1 MINHHHQQHL
11 EFIGI
16 ELYNRIKDYLTS
28 HVRNV
33 STDANDNEVD
43 ILIYYTN
50 QWDRF
55 QLASKV
61 LNGVCSY
68 LNRSFRKQAA
78 EANTSF
84 YELRTD
90 NVYEIYNLALY
101 TWKTIFFDDINQRL
115 TRKTLEMIKRERQ
128 GDQVRP

>member
-16 ELYNRIKDYLTS
+16 ELYNRIKDYLMS

-33 STDANDNEVD
+33 STDANDNEID

-78 EANTSF
+78 EGG
-84 YELRTD
+84 
-90 NVYEIYNLALY
+90 AL
-101 TWKTIFFDDINQRL
+101 TTI
-115 TRKTLEMIKRERQ
+115 
-128 GDQVRP
+128 